1 MGLMPRPPP
10 EPARCAVCDAPG
22 ARPAEG
28 HRFPLCHECEQEWLR
43 SGERARAR
51 TVRDDFVRRRRA
63 ERERPAAKMSSFH
76 GGKEDM
82 EDDPWS
88 G

>member
-1 MGLMPRPPP
+1 MRV
-10 EPARCAVCDAPG
+10 PAKSAVCAVCDAPG

-28 HRFPLCHECEQEWLR
+28 HRFPLCMEHEQEWLH

-51 TVRDDFVRRRRA
+51 TARDDFVRRMRI
-63 ERERPAAKMSSFH
+63 ERDRPAAKRSIV
-76 GGKEDM
+76 

>member
-1 MGLMPRPPP
+1 MPRPLPKL
-10 EPARCAVCDAPG
+10 AVCAVCDAPG

-28 HRFPLCHECEQEWLR
+28 HRFPLCHECNQEWLR

-51 TVRDDFVRRRRA
+51 TARDDFVRRMRA
-63 ERERPAAKMSSFH
+63 ERERPAPRRSIV
-76 GGKEDM
+76 